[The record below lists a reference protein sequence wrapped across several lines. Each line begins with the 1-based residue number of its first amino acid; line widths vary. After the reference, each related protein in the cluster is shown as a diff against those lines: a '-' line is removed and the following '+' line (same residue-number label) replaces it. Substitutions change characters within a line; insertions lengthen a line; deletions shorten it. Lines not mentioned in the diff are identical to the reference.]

1 MTENTHDFY
10 RNFFHMK
17 GGGQKMFTAHHIR
30 DNTAPLRSVVR
41 KIAQT
46 LKIIIQ
52 KGLNQ
57 LDHQILFVII
67 RCTLGTD
74 L

>member
-1 MTENTHDFY
+1 
-10 RNFFHMK
+10 
-17 GGGQKMFTAHHIR
+17 MFTAHHIR